1 MKDLRIELADI
12 RRDARS
18 KLAEAS
24 SIEELVLLRAKYLG
38 RKGSITKIM
47 REIPRLPQDDRP
59 SLGRLANELKQE
71 VMGILAK
78 KRSLMARAEAL
89 QRQAE
94 ERIDVTMAGRCPQ
107 LGRRHP
113 ITQVLQEIVGVFVGM
128 GFRVVEGPEV
138 ETDYYNFE
146 ALNMPPDHPA
156 RGMLDT
162 FYVSDDM
169 LLRSHTSPV
178 QIRVMEKA
186 SPPLRIISPGKVYR
200 YEAIDASHVPM
211 FHQVEGFMIDE
222 HITFGD
228 LKGVLEAFIRQIFGK
243 GIPLR
248 FRPSFFPY
256 TEPSAEVEIG
266 CLICEGKGCSVCKGS
281 GWLEILGSG
290 MIDPSVFCS
299 VNYDPERFTGFAFGM
314 GVERIAMLKY
324 GIDDIRLFFEN
335 DLEFLRQF

>member
-18 KLAEAS
+18 KLAGAS

>member
-1 MKDLRIELADI
+1 MKDLKLELEDI
-12 RRDARS
+12 RSDAETR
-18 KLAEAS
+18 LAKAS
-24 SIEELVLLRAKYLG
+24 GIEELNRIRANYLG

-47 REIPRLPQDDRP
+47 AGLAQVPQGDRA
-59 SLGRLANELKQE
+59 SVGRLANEIKQE
-71 VMGILAK
+71 VSRMIAQRRSGLAK
-78 KRSLMARAEAL
+78 EAALRGLAED
-89 QRQAE
+89 RV
-94 ERIDVTMAGRCPQ
+94 DVTMPGRRPG

-113 ITQVLQEIVGVFVGM
+113 ITQILREIEEIFMYM
-128 GFRVVEGPEV
+128 GFRVVEGLEV

-162 FYVSDDM
+162 FYVSDQV

-186 SPPLRIISPGKVYR
+186 APPIRIISPGKVYR

-211 FHQVEGFMIDE
+211 FHQVEGFMVDE

-228 LKGVLEAFIRQIFGK
+228 LKGVLEAFIHQFFDK
-243 GIPLR
+243 DIPLR

-266 CLICEGKGCSVCKGS
+266 CVICGGKGCRVCKGS

-290 MIDPSVFCS
+290 MVDPSVFYA
-299 VNYDPERFTGFAFGM
+299 VNYDPKRYTGFAFGM

-335 DLEFLRQF
+335 DLRFLRQF